1 MRLLAVKRSVTFS
14 CSKFIQTINDKAM
27 QALETLGLKLKEQI
41 GLEEL
46 LSENFNPQLYGLTSD
61 QEEKICALRD
71 IVTTYITTRED
82 ITGKV
87 IRRSE
92 DAVQIAGD
100 RLRRLEHEELW
111 VAFMNKSN
119 VVISFEMLFKGGQDG
134 VIISRRDI
142 IAKALSKGAVN
153 IILFHNH
160 PSGCPTPSVSDIE
173 QTRMLSKSCKVMEM
187 QMLDHIIVSPGC
199 YYSFADE
206 RTVNFKTI

>member
-1 MRLLAVKRSVTFS
+1 
-14 CSKFIQTINDKAM
+14 M

-46 LSENFNPQLYGLTSD
+46 LSENFNPQLYGLTYD
-61 QEEKICALRD
+61 QEEKVSALRD
-71 IVTTYITTRED
+71 IVTTYISTKED
-82 ITGKV
+82 ITGKM

-92 DAVQIAGD
+92 DAVQIVGE

-119 VVISFEMLFKGGQDG
+119 VVISFEMLFKGGLDG
-134 VIISRRDI
+134 VVISRRDI
-142 IAKALSKGAVN
+142 IAKALSKGAAN
-153 IILFHNH
+153 IIVFHNH

-173 QTRMLSKSCKVMEM
+173 QTRMLSKSCKMMEM

-206 RTVNFKTI
+206 RTVNFKTR

>member
-1 MRLLAVKRSVTFS
+1 
-14 CSKFIQTINDKAM
+14 M
-27 QALETLGLKLKEQI
+27 QALEKLGLKLKDQI
-41 GLEEL
+41 GLVEL
-46 LSENFNPQLYGLTSD
+46 RSENFNPQLYGITSD
-61 QEEKICALRD
+61 QEEKVSALWD
-71 IVTTYITTRED
+71 IVTTYTTTKED
-82 ITGKV
+82 ITGKT

-92 DAVQIAGD
+92 DAVQIAGE

-111 VAFMNKSN
+111 VAFMNKAN
-119 VVISFEMLFKGGQDG
+119 MVISFDMLFKGGQDG

-142 IAKALSKGAVN
+142 IAKALSKGATN
-153 IILFHNH
+153 IIVFHNH

-206 RTVNFKTI
+206 RTVNFKTK